1 MDRHNRLSN
10 NRLSKLALC
19 KQLLL
24 VGAIILS
31 LFPMMSYGKSAK
43 MSQED
48 QPILGRYEHVTIDE
62 LGDTQIKAKLDTGA
76 YTASLNAS
84 DIEYFKKGDDD
95 WVRFTPVIDDVRLAT
110 LELPLE
116 KISKI
121 KPRVEEGEDQDD
133 IVASKRPVVKM
144 KVCLAGQWKTID
156 VNLTNRDHF
165 NYPLLLG
172 AKALR
177 QYKVLVDAGREYTA
191 DPACNQ

>member
-1 MDRHNRLSN
+1 MNIN
-10 NRLSKLALC
+10 NRLLI
-19 KQLLL
+19 L
-24 VGAIILS
+24 VSFKRILFVGTIILS
-31 LFPMMSYGKSAK
+31 LLPMISYGKSAK

-62 LGDTQIKAKLDTGA
+62 LGNTQIKAKLDTGA

-95 WVRFTPVIDDVRLAT
+95 WVRFTPVIDEVRLAT

-177 QYKVLVDAGREYTA
+177 QYKALVDAGREYTA
-191 DPACNQ
+191 DPACGQ